1 MLIDLKINGK
11 TIIVVGGGEEAY
23 RKTQSVI
30 DSGATIWVVSKDF
43 SSGIK
48 KLAEEKK
55 LALVKTEI
63 QSAKAFVESLNPKP
77 DMLLAVTDNSRL
89 NSELVAA
96 ARALGCMVYSVD
108 NPALSDFILLAVAH
122 IGDVKIAV
130 STSGKSPAMAKLLR
144 ERIEELITPED
155 LLEIELH
162 AYVRGILKEKVSDP
176 KRRSE
181 FLYAILNDAKI
192 KQALKQGNLHQAQE
206 LAMKILEKGD
216 V

>member
-1 MLIDLKINGK
+1 VLIDLKINGK

-30 DSGATIWVVSKDF
+30 DAGATIWVVSKDF
-43 SSGIK
+43 SSGIE

-63 QSAKAFVESLNPKP
+63 QSAKAFVDSLNPKP
-77 DMLLAVTDNSRL
+77 DMLLAVTDDSRL
-89 NSELVAA
+89 NFELVAA
-96 ARALGCMVYSVD
+96 ARVLGCMVYSVD
-108 NPALSDFILLAVAH
+108 NPALSDFMLPAVAH

-144 ERIEELITPED
+144 ERIEDLITPED
-155 LLEIELH
+155 LLEIELQ

-181 FLYAILNDAKI
+181 FLYAILNEAKI

-216 V
+216 L

>member
-43 SSGIK
+43 SSGIE

-55 LALVKTEI
+55 LALVKTEV
-63 QSAKAFVESLNPKP
+63 QSAKAFVDSLNPKP

>member
-43 SSGIK
+43 SSGIE

-63 QSAKAFVESLNPKP
+63 QSAKAFVDSLNPKP

-108 NPALSDFILLAVAH
+108 NPALSDFILPAVAH

>member
-43 SSGIK
+43 SSGIE

-63 QSAKAFVESLNPKP
+63 QSAKAFVDSLNPKP

-108 NPALSDFILLAVAH
+108 NPALSDFILPAVAH

-155 LLEIELH
+155 LLEIELQ

-181 FLYAILNDAKI
+181 FLYAVLNEVKI
-192 KQALKQGNLHQAQE
+192 KQALKQGNLHEAQE